1 MSDDSSEEKTE
12 EPTAKKL
19 EKAKE
24 DGQVARSQELS
35 VAAMMIGV
43 ACFLYLFGGYM
54 ILQLSEVFEA
64 GFTFDRKDVFSD
76 NLLPTTFGSHAMDS
90 IMVVVPIF
98 VLAVLIAIGAAGM
111 LGGYIFSLKSIAPKA
126 SKINP
131 MAGLKRMFGTKAL
144 IDLSKALAKFSLVG
158 ITLYLVVSE
167 SFDTLV
173 SLGFM
178 SLGPAMAEAGNLI
191 AGGTVLVTLTLIVAA
206 GIDVPY
212 QIYEINQKMKM
223 TKQEVKDEFKDTEGR
238 PEVKAQIRRKQREM
252 AMGAMMESVA
262 DADVIIVNP
271 EHFAVALSYDP
282 SSNGA
287 PVVVAKGADF
297 MAQGI
302 RERAAEHGVPL
313 FSSPT
318 LARALYFTTDINQ
331 SVPESLY
338 YAVAQVIAYVF
349 SLNSLGPGSTVAEK
363 PRPEVP
369 AGMRYNTEG
378 ALDDDSKDT

>member
-1 MSDDSSEEKTE
+1 MSEQDTSEERSE
-12 EPTAKKL
+12 EPTAKRL
-19 EKAKE
+19 EKAQE
-24 DGQVARSQELS
+24 DGQVARSQERS

-43 ACFLYLFGGYM
+43 ACFMYLFGGYL
-54 ILQLSEVFEA
+54 ITQLSEIFVA
-64 GFTFDRKDVFSD
+64 GFTFDRKAIFSD
-76 NLLPTTFGSHAMDS
+76 NLLPTTFGSHALESMS
-90 IMVVVPIF
+90 VVVPIF
-98 VLAVLIAIGAAGM
+98 ILAIIIALGAAGM
-111 LGGYIFSLKSIAPKA
+111 LGGYIFSIKSLAPKG

-131 MAGLKRMFGTKAL
+131 LNGFKRMFGTKAL
-144 IDLSKALAKFSLVG
+144 VDLSKALAKFSLVG
-158 ITLYLVVSE
+158 LTLYLVVSQ
-167 SFDTLV
+167 SFEAIV
-173 SLGFM
+173 GLGFM
-178 SLGPAMAEAGNLI
+178 NFGPAMAEAGQMI
-191 AGGTVLVTLTLIVAA
+191 ATGTVLVTLTLIVAA
-206 GIDVPY
+206 AIDVPY
-212 QIYEINQKMKM
+212 QIYEFNKKMKM

-252 AMGAMMESVA
+252 AMGQMLEAVA

-287 PVVVAKGADF
+287 PLVVAKGADF
-297 MAQGI
+297 MAQSI
-302 RERAAEHGVPL
+302 RERAGKSGVPL

-349 SLNSLGPGSTVAEK
+349 SLNSLGPGSTVAER

-369 AGMRYNTEG
+369 AGMRYNTDG
-378 ALDDDSKDT
+378 TLAS

>member
-378 ALDDDSKDT
+378 ALDDDSKDI

>member
-1 MSDDSSEEKTE
+1 MSEQDTSEERSE
-12 EPTAKKL
+12 EPTAKRL
-19 EKAKE
+19 EKAQE

-43 ACFLYLFGGYM
+43 ACFMYLFGGYL
-54 ILQLSEVFEA
+54 ITQLSEIFVA
-64 GFTFDRKDVFSD
+64 GFTFDRKAIFSD
-76 NLLPTTFGSHAMDS
+76 NLLPTTFGSHALESML
-90 IMVVVPIF
+90 VVVPIF
-98 VLAVLIAIGAAGM
+98 ILAVIIALGAAGM
-111 LGGYIFSLKSIAPKA
+111 LGGYIFSIKSLAPKG

-131 MAGLKRMFGTKAL
+131 LNGFKRMFGTKAL
-144 IDLSKALAKFSLVG
+144 VDLSKALAKFSLVG
-158 ITLYLVVSE
+158 LTLYLVVSQ
-167 SFDTLV
+167 SFDAIV
-173 SLGFM
+173 GLGFM
-178 SLGPAMAEAGNLI
+178 NFGPAMAEAGQMI
-191 AGGTVLVTLTLIVAA
+191 ATGTVLVTLTLIVAA
-206 GIDVPY
+206 AIDVPY
-212 QIYEINQKMKM
+212 QIYEFNKKMKM

-252 AMGAMMESVA
+252 AMGQMLEAVA

-287 PVVVAKGADF
+287 PLVVAKGADF
-297 MAQGI
+297 MAQSI
-302 RERAAEHGVPL
+302 RERAGKSGVPL

-349 SLNSLGPGSTVAEK
+349 SLNSLGPGSTVAER

-369 AGMRYNTEG
+369 AGMRYNTDG
-378 ALDDDSKDT
+378 TLAS

>member
-131 MAGLKRMFGTKAL
+131 MAGLKRMFGTKAI

-313 FSSPT
+313 FSSPS

-363 PRPEVP
+363 PQPDVP

>member
-1 MSDDSSEEKTE
+1 MSDDSTEEKTE

-76 NLLPTTFGSHAMDS
+76 DLLPTTFGAHAMDS
-90 IMVVVPIF
+90 MLVIVPIF

-131 MAGLKRMFGTKAL
+131 MAGLKRMFGTKAI

-238 PEVKAQIRRKQREM
+238 PEVKAQIRRKKREM

-302 RERAAEHGVPL
+302 RERATEHGVPL

-363 PRPEVP
+363 PQPDVP

>member
-1 MSDDSSEEKTE
+1 MSDDSTEEKTE

-76 NLLPTTFGSHAMDS
+76 DLLPTTFGAHAMDS
-90 IMVVVPIF
+90 MRVIVPIF

-131 MAGLKRMFGTKAL
+131 MAGLKRMFGTKAI

-363 PRPEVP
+363 PQPDVP